1 MTIDRVAT
9 PEGELELRRR
19 AADDFLMCLG
29 GRVLMS
35 SAARRSEEA
44 LGELAEE
51 SLRISDA
58 PRILIAGLGMGHSLR
73 SALDKLPE
81 AARVEVAELNP
92 VVLHWCRRELAE
104 LNGSAVLDPRVS
116 VEIADVAQC
125 IRAAATTEG
134 PKRYHAILLDLYEG
148 PPAAPK
154 KDDPF
159 YGREALESTHAALA
173 PGGLLGVWSED
184 AAPGFE
190 RGLRRAGFDLE
201 RRRAGRGGRRHVIYL
216 ARRR

>member
-1 MTIDRVAT
+1 VTIDRVAT
-9 PEGELELRRR
+9 PEGDLELRRR
-19 AADDFLMCLG
+19 AADDFLMCVG

-51 SLRISDA
+51 ALRISDA
-58 PRILIAGLGMGHSLR
+58 PRILIAGLGMGHTLR
-73 SALDKLPE
+73 SALDRLPE

-92 VVLHWCRRELAE
+92 VVLRWCRTELAE
-104 LNGSAVLDPRVS
+104 QNGSAVLDTRVS
-116 VEIADVAQC
+116 VEIADVAQI
-125 IRAAATTEG
+125 IRAAATAEASN
-134 PKRYHAILLDLYEG
+134 RYHAILLDLYEG
-148 PPAAPK
+148 PAAAPTQS
-154 KDDPF
+154 DPF
-159 YGREALESTHAALA
+159 YGRQALESAHAALA
-173 PGGLLGVWSED
+173 PGGVLGVWSEE

-190 RGLRRAGFDLE
+190 RGMRHAGFDLE

>member
-1 MTIDRVAT
+1 VTIDRVAT
-9 PEGELELRRR
+9 PEGDLELRRR
-19 AADDFLMCLG
+19 AADDFLMCVG

-51 SLRISDA
+51 ASRQSDA
-58 PRILIAGLGMGHSLR
+58 PRVLIAGLGMGHTLR
-73 SALDKLPE
+73 SALDKLPD
-81 AARVEVAELNP
+81 AARVEVSELNP
-92 VVLHWCRRELAE
+92 VVLHWCRTELAE

-116 VEIADVAQC
+116 VEVADVAQS
-125 IRAAATTEG
+125 IRAAARGEG
-134 PKRYHAILLDLYEG
+134 RNPYHAILLDLYQG
-148 PPAAPK
+148 PPPTPK
-154 KDDPF
+154 KSDPF
-159 YGREALESTHAALA
+159 YGREALESTHAALS
-173 PGGLLGVWSED
+173 PGGLFGVWSEE

-190 RGLRRAGFDLE
+190 RGLRQAGFDLE